1 MQSVKSR
8 GLGRS
13 LQVMAVAAALAAAVA
28 GLSSNRALAQDAP
41 GAEAGAMQE
50 VTVTARRR
58 EESLQ
63 DVPIAVS
70 SFSGDRLESVGAE
83 DLTYISQETPNVTL
97 ENSRATNSTLT
108 AFIRGVG
115 QQDPVA
121 GFEQGVGIYL
131 DDVYLNR
138 PQGAILDVYDV
149 ERIEV
154 LRGPQGTLYGRNTIG
169 GAVKYVTRRLD
180 ADDAAFSARI
190 ALGDYSQIDGVLSGS
205 LPVSETFRIG
215 GAVASF
221 NRDGFGRNLTTGD
234 ENYDKKVLAL
244 RATMEWQPSE
254 SVLVRL
260 SGDYADDDSSPRQG
274 YRLLP
279 TVSTAQRILLDG
291 DYDTLAGA
299 TLTMPIKE
307 NSVVAKGGQLYAEW
321 SPSDAWTF
329 KSVTA
334 YREDTSDSLIDF
346 DSTAARSFDAPVVYT
361 NEQTSQEFQ
370 LLYTQDRLTVVAGAY
385 YLDANAYNKFD
396 VVFNTVTQL
405 TVGDVDTETWALFGE
420 ATLDLSDQ
428 WSLTVGGRYTDD
440 KRSSRIVR
448 QNFLGVNSPLFG
460 NGAAV
465 SITAPVVVGGVQVVP
480 EFNGSRTDS
489 DFTPRAIVAWKPN
502 ADLNLYASYSEGF
515 KGGGFDPRG
524 NFANADVRVG
534 FLPETVES
542 YEIGAKTSL
551 FDGRATLNTAVFYA
565 DYTNVQIPGSLV
577 LPGPPVSFV
586 GTVTNAGAA
595 EMKGVELEGA
605 FQFTEQ
611 FSGRLAVGY
620 IDAEYTEFLVN
631 GVNVAA
637 LRDVQN
643 TPDWTGNASLT
654 YTLPLFSGRLGFT
667 GSASYRGATQQFE
680 VPIAALDYKAYWLYD
695 ASVNWTSD
703 DNGWQLGLHGRNLSD
718 ERYITSG
725 YNFAGAATDNSVL
738 AFYGNPRTVS
748 LTATYRF
755 N

>member
-1 MQSVKSR
+1 MTVAA
-8 GLGRS
+8 
-13 LQVMAVAAALAAAVA
+13 AVAAAIA
-28 GLSSNRALAQDAP
+28 GLSAAPVRAQESVVD
-41 GAEAGAMQE
+41 EGAMQE

-58 EESLQ
+58 EETLR

-70 SFSGDRLESVGAE
+70 SFSGARLESVGAE
-83 DLTYISQETPNVTL
+83 DLTFISQETPNVTL

-149 ERIEV
+149 DRIEV

-169 GAVKYVTRRLD
+169 GAVKYVTRRID
-180 ADDAAFSARI
+180 ADDATVRARVS
-190 ALGDYSQIDGVLSGS
+190 LGQYNQVDGVLSAS
-205 LPVSETFRIG
+205 APLTDTFRIG

-221 NRDGFGRNLTTGD
+221 NRDGFGKNLTTGD

-244 RATMEWQPSE
+244 RATMEWQPTE
-254 SVLVRL
+254 NLLVRL
-260 SGDYADDDSSPRQG
+260 AGDYAEDDSSPRQG

-279 TVSTAQRILLDG
+279 TVSTAQRTLLDG
-291 DYDTLAGA
+291 RFDTLAGS
-299 TLTMPIKE
+299 TLTMPLKE

-329 KSVTA
+329 KSITA
-334 YREDTSDSLIDF
+334 YREDTSDSPIDF

-361 NEQTSQEFQ
+361 NDQASQEFQ
-370 LLYTQDRLTVVAGAY
+370 VLFTQDRLTVVAGAY
-385 YLDANAYNKFD
+385 YLDANAYNQFD

-420 ATLDLSDQ
+420 ATFDLNDQ
-428 WSLTVGGRYTDD
+428 WSFTLGGRYTDD

-448 QNFLGVNSPLFG
+448 QSFLGVNSPLFG
-460 NGAAV
+460 NAAAV
-465 SITAPVVVGGVQVVP
+465 SITAPVLVGGVQVVP
-480 EFNGSRTDS
+480 EFRGSRTDT

-502 ADLNLYASYSEGF
+502 ADLNLYVSYSEGF

-524 NFANADVRVG
+524 NFANADVREG
-534 FLPETVES
+534 FLPETVDS
-542 YEIGAKTSL
+542 YELGAKAAFL
-551 FDGRATLNTAVFYA
+551 DGRATVNTAVFFA
-565 DYTNVQIPGSLV
+565 DYSDVQIPGSLV

-595 EMKGVELEGA
+595 EMKGVELESA
-605 FQFTEQ
+605 FQFTER
-611 FSGRLAVGY
+611 FSARLAVGY
-620 IDAEYTEFLVN
+620 IDAEYTEFLLN
-631 GVNVAA
+631 GVDVSSQ
-637 LRDVQN
+637 RDVQN
-643 TPDWTGNASLT
+643 TPDWTGNASLA
-654 YTLPLFSGRLGFT
+654 YSLPLLSGRLGIT

-680 VPIAALDYKAYWLYD
+680 VPIPALDFPAYWLYD
-695 ASVNWTSD
+695 ASVNWNSD
-703 DNGWQLGLHGRNLSD
+703 DDRWQLGLHGRNLSD
-718 ERYITSG
+718 ERYVTSG
-725 YNFAGAATDNSVL
+725 YNFPGAATDNSVL
-738 AFYGNPRTVS
+738 AFYGNPRTVT

>member
-1 MQSVKSR
+1 MHYVQSR
-8 GLGRS
+8 GR
-13 LQVMAVAAALAAAVA
+13 VRACHATTVAAAVAAAIA
-28 GLSSNRALAQDAP
+28 GLSAAPALAQDSVAD
-41 GAEAGAMQE
+41 AGVMQE

-58 EESLQ
+58 EETVQ
-63 DVPIAVS
+63 DVPIAVT
-70 SFSGDRLESVGAE
+70 SFSGARLESVGAE

-138 PQGAILDVYDV
+138 PQGAIIDVYDV

-180 ADDAAFSARI
+180 ADDPTLRARVS
-190 ALGDYSQIDGVLSGS
+190 LGQYSQVDGVLSGS
-205 LPVSETFRIG
+205 MPVTDSFRVG

-221 NRDGFGRNLTTGD
+221 NRDGFGKNLTTGD
-234 ENYDKKVLAL
+234 ENYDKKVLAV
-244 RATMEWQPSE
+244 RATMEWQPTDNL
-254 SVLVRL
+254 LVRL
-260 SGDYADDDSSPRQG
+260 AGDYTDDASAPRQG

-279 TVSTAQRILLDG
+279 TVSGAQTTLLDG
-291 DYDTLAGA
+291 DFDTLAGA
-299 TLTMPIKE
+299 TLTMPLTD

-329 KSVTA
+329 KSITA
-334 YREDTSDSLIDF
+334 YREDTSDSPIDF

-361 NEQTSQEFQ
+361 NDQASQEFQ
-370 LLYTQDRLTVVAGAY
+370 VLFTRDRLTVVGGAY

-396 VVFNTVTQL
+396 VVFGSVTQL
-405 TVGDVDTETWALFGE
+405 TVGDVDTQTWALFGE
-420 ATLDLSDQ
+420 ATFDLSEQ
-428 WSLTVGGRYTDD
+428 WSLTVGGRYTEDE
-440 KRSSRIVR
+440 RSSRIVR
-448 QNFLGVNSPLFG
+448 QTFLGVNSPLFG
-460 NGAAV
+460 NAAAV
-465 SITAPVVVGGVQVVP
+465 SITVPVVAGGVQVVP
-480 EFNGSRTDS
+480 EFNGTRTDT
-489 DFTPRAIVAWKPN
+489 DFTPRAIIAWKPN
-502 ADLNLYASYSEGF
+502 PDLNLYASYSEGF

-524 NFANADVRVG
+524 NFANADVREG

-542 YEIGAKTSL
+542 YELGAKTSL
-551 FDGRATLNTAVFYA
+551 FDGRATINTAVFFA
-565 DYTNVQIPGSLV
+565 DYTDVQIPGSLV

-586 GTVTNAGAA
+586 GTVTNAGSA
-595 EMKGVELEGA
+595 EMKGIEVESA
-605 FQFTEQ
+605 FQVTD
-611 FSGRLAVGY
+611 RLSARLNVGY
-620 IDAEYTEFLVN
+620 IDAEYTEFLLN
-631 GVNVAA
+631 GVDVSSQ
-637 LRDVQN
+637 RDVQN

-654 YTLPLFSGRLGFT
+654 YSLPLLSGRFGVT

-680 VPIAALDYKAYWLYD
+680 TPIPALDYGAYWLYD
-695 ASVNWTSD
+695 LSLNWASD
-703 DNGWQLGLHGRNLSD
+703 DERWQVGLHGRNLSD

-725 YNFAGAATDNSVL
+725 YNFPGAATDNSVL
-738 AFYGNPRTVS
+738 AFYGNPRTVT
-748 LTATYRF
+748 LTASFRF

>member
-1 MQSVKSR
+1 MHYHQARGRVRALRATSV
-8 GLGRS
+8 GA
-13 LQVMAVAAALAAAVA
+13 AVAAAIAGWSAAPV
-28 GLSSNRALAQDAP
+28 LAQDAATEV
-41 GAEAGAMQE
+41 GVMEE

-58 EESLQ
+58 EETIQ
-63 DVPIAVS
+63 DVPIAVT

-138 PQGAILDVYDV
+138 PQGAIVDVYDV

-180 ADDAAFSARI
+180 TDDSTLRAR
-190 ALGDYSQIDGVLSGS
+190 ASVGEYSQLDGVLSGS
-205 LPVSETFRIG
+205 MPVTDSFRVG

-221 NRDGFGRNLTTGD
+221 NRDGFGKNLTTGD

-244 RATMEWQPSE
+244 RATMEWQPTE
-254 SVLVRL
+254 TLLLRL
-260 SGDYADDDSSPRQG
+260 SGDHTDDDSSPRQG
-274 YRLLP
+274 YRVLP
-279 TVSTAQRILLDG
+279 TVSTAQRTLLAG

-299 TLTMPIKE
+299 TLTMPIKK

-321 SPSDAWTF
+321 SPSDTWTF
-329 KSVTA
+329 KSITA
-334 YREDTSDSLIDF
+334 YREDESASPIDF

-361 NEQTSQEFQ
+361 NDQASQEFQ
-370 LLYTQDRLTVVAGAY
+370 VLYTQDRLTVVGGAY

-396 VVFNTVTQL
+396 VVFDTATSL
-405 TVGDVDTETWALFGE
+405 TVGDVDTKTWALFGE
-420 ATLDLSDQ
+420 ATIDFSDQ

-440 KRSSRIVR
+440 QRTSRIVR
-448 QNFLGVNSPLFG
+448 QIFLGVNSPLFG
-460 NGAAV
+460 NAAAV
-465 SITAPVVVGGVQVVP
+465 NITAPVVVNGVQVVP
-480 EFNGSRTDS
+480 EFRGSRTDTA
-489 DFTPRAIVAWKPN
+489 FTPRAILAWQPN

-524 NFANADVRVG
+524 NFANADVRAG
-534 FLPETVES
+534 FLPEIVES
-542 YEIGAKTSL
+542 YEIGAKASL
-551 FDGRATLNTAVFYA
+551 LGGRATINTAFFFA
-565 DYTNVQIPGSLV
+565 DYTDVQIPGSLV
-577 LPGPPVSFV
+577 LPGPPVTFV

-595 EMKGVELEGA
+595 EMKGVELESA
-605 FQFTEQ
+605 FQFTDS
-611 FSGRLAVGY
+611 FSARLAFGY
-620 IDAEYTEFLVN
+620 NDARYTEFLLN
-631 GVNVAA
+631 GINVASQ
-637 LRDVQN
+637 RDVQN

-654 YTLPLFSGRLGFT
+654 YSLPLLAGRLGFT
-667 GSASYRGATQQFE
+667 GSASYRGATQQLESPLPLIDFG
-680 VPIAALDYKAYWLYD
+680 AYWLYD
-695 ASVNWTSD
+695 ASVNWTSGD
-703 DNGWQLGLHGRNLSD
+703 DRWQLGLHGRNLSD

-725 YNFAGAATDNSVL
+725 YPFLGAATDDSVL
-738 AFYGNPRTVS
+738 AFYGNPRTVT
-748 LTATYRF
+748 LTATFRF

>member
-1 MQSVKSR
+1 MRSIQPR
-8 GLGRS
+8 GRVRALHATT
-13 LQVMAVAAALAAAVA
+13 VAAAVAAAIA
-28 GLSSNRALAQDAP
+28 GLSTAPARAQDSAA
-41 GAEAGAMQE
+41 AEGGGIQE
-50 VTVTARRR
+50 ITVTARRR
-58 EESLQ
+58 EERLQ
-63 DVPIAVS
+63 DVPIAVT
-70 SFSGDRLESVGAE
+70 SFSGARLESVGAE
-83 DLTYISQETPNVTL
+83 DLTYITQETPNVTL
-97 ENSRATNSTLT
+97 ETSRATNTTLT

-138 PQGAILDVYDV
+138 PQGAIIDVYDV

-154 LRGPQGTLYGRNTIG
+154 LRGPQGTLYGRNTVG

-180 ADDAAFSARI
+180 ADDPTLRARVS
-190 ALGDYSQIDGVLSGS
+190 LGQYSQMDGVLSGS
-205 LPVSETFRIG
+205 MPVTDTFRVG

-221 NRDGFGRNLTTGD
+221 NRDGFGENLTTGD
-234 ENYDKKVLAL
+234 ENYDKKLLAA
-244 RATMEWQPSE
+244 RATLEWQPTE
-254 SVLVRL
+254 SLLVRL
-260 SGDYADDDSSPRQG
+260 AGDYTDDDSSPRQG

-279 TVSTAQRILLDG
+279 TASTAQRTLLAG
-291 DYDTLAGA
+291 RFDTLAGS
-299 TLTMPIKE
+299 TITMPIKE
-307 NSVVAKGGQLYAEW
+307 NTVVAKGGQLYAEW

-329 KSVTA
+329 KSITA
-334 YREDTSDSLIDF
+334 YREDTSDSPIDF

-361 NEQTSQEFQ
+361 NDQASQEFQ
-370 LLYTQDRLTVVAGAY
+370 VLFTQDRLAVVGGAY

-396 VVFNTVTQL
+396 VVFGSVTQL

-420 ATLDLSDQ
+420 ATYDLSDQ

-448 QNFLGVNSPLFG
+448 QTFLGVNSPLFG
-460 NGAAV
+460 NAAAV
-465 SITAPVVVGGVQVVP
+465 SVTAPVLVNGVQVVP

-489 DFTPRAIVAWKPN
+489 DFTPRVIVAWQPN

-524 NFANADVRVG
+524 NFANADVRAG
-534 FLPETVES
+534 FLPETVDS
-542 YEIGAKTSL
+542 YELGLKTSL
-551 FDGRATLNTAVFYA
+551 LDGRATINTAVFFA
-565 DYTNVQIPGSLV
+565 DYTDVQIPGSLV

-595 EMKGVELEGA
+595 EMKGIEVESA
-605 FQFTEQ
+605 FQFTDNL
-611 FSGRLAVGY
+611 SARVSLGY
-620 IDAEYTEFLVN
+620 IDAAYTEFLLN
-631 GVNVAA
+631 GVDVSAQ
-637 LRDVQN
+637 RDVQN

-654 YTLPLFSGRLGFT
+654 YSLPLLSGRAGVT

-680 VPIAALDYKAYWLYD
+680 IPIPALDYPAYWLYD
-695 ASVNWTSD
+695 VSLNWTSGD
-703 DNGWQLGLHGRNLSD
+703 ERWQLGLHGRNLSD
-718 ERYITSG
+718 ERYITAG
-725 YNFAGAATDNSVL
+725 YNFPGAATDNSVL
-738 AFYGNPRTVS
+738 AFYGNPRTVT